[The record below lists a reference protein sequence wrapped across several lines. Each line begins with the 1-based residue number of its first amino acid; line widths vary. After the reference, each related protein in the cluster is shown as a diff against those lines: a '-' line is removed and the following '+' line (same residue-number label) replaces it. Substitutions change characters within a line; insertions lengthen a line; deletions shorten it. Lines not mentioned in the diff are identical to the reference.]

1 MLPQHLLFLPSE
13 IFEHFEAS
21 LSIAFLDFLNE
32 HNVKALDFF
41 EFRSPPVFLQRIF
54 TKSDSLIILC
64 LSIIDIRR
72 LQRPLQL
79 LSGRGLLLPL
89 FTTILLGLSAV
100 LD

>member
-1 MLPQHLLFLPSE
+1 MLPQHLLLLPSE
-13 IFEHFEAS
+13 MFENFKAS

-32 HNVKALDFF
+32 QHVKALYFL

-72 LQRPLQL
+72 LQRLQL
-79 LSGRGLLLPL
+79 LSGRGLFQPL
-89 FTTILLGLSAV
+89 FTTLLLGLPAV